1 MFSSRTVRERA
12 GSGAAPTASCSSTR
26 GYMRIAID
34 ASNIRG
40 GGGVTHLVE
49 FLRAADPAAEGVEK
63 IILWACRAT
72 LDRVEDR
79 PWLEKRTD
87 PVLERDFARRAVWQR
102 RHLGPL
108 AAAAGADLMFVPG
121 GSIVS
126 SFRPAVTMCRNMLP
140 FEFREMFRFGA
151 SPMTLKL
158 LLLRAT
164 QAASFRKADG
174 TIFLTKYARD
184 MVLQITGPLKGASC
198 IIPHGISDRFRRL
211 PRPQRPVS
219 EASQDNPIRLVYV
232 SIVDAYKHQWSVAE
246 AVAVLRREGFPLR
259 LDLYG
264 PPAAGM
270 VRLTQTLQRL
280 DPTSA
285 FIRYWG
291 PVDYKIVDQS
301 YSEADICVYASS
313 CENLPNILIEGMA
326 AALPVAS
333 SDRGPMPEILG
344 DAGTYFN
351 PEDPTSIANA
361 LRRLL
366 LDPELRARKAA
377 EAEAATRAYS
387 WKRCASETLA
397 FLVDVQRRK
406 VEAKLAAV

>member
-1 MFSSRTVRERA
+1 
-12 GSGAAPTASCSSTR
+12 
-26 GYMRIAID
+26 MRIAID

-49 FLRAADPAAEGVEK
+49 FLRAADPAADGVEK
-63 IILWACRAT
+63 IILWACSAT

-87 PVLERDFARRAVWQR
+87 PVLERNFVRRAVWQR
-102 RHLGPL
+102 KRLGSL
-108 AAAAGADLMFVPG
+108 AAEAGAELMFVPG

-140 FEFREMFRFGA
+140 FEFQEMFRFGV
-151 SPMTLKL
+151 SLMTLKL
-158 LLLRAT
+158 LLLRLT
-164 QAASFRKADG
+164 QASSFRKADG
-174 TIFLTKYARD
+174 TIFLTRYARD

-198 IIPHGISDRFRRL
+198 IIPHGISDRFRRS

-219 EASQDNPIRLVYV
+219 QATQDDPIRIVYV
-232 SIVDAYKHQWSVAE
+232 SIVDVYKHQWSVAE
-246 AVAVLRREGFPLR
+246 AVALLRREGFPLR

-270 VRLTQTLQRL
+270 GRLTETLQRL
-280 DPTSA
+280 DPSSG

-291 PVDYKIVDQS
+291 PVDYKMVDQS
-301 YSEADICVYASS
+301 YSEADVCVYASS

-326 AALPVAS
+326 AALPIAS

-344 DAGTYFN
+344 DAGVYFN
-351 PEDPTSIANA
+351 PEDHNSIADA

-366 LDPELRARKAA
+366 LDPELRASKAA
-377 EAEAATRAYS
+377 EAVAATRAYS

-397 FLVDVQRRK
+397 FLVDVHRRK
-406 VEAKLAAV
+406 AAGRLSAV